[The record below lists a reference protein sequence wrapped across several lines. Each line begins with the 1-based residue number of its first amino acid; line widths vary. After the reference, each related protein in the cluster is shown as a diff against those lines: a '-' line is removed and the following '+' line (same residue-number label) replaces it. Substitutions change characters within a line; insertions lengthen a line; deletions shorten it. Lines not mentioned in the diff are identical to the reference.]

1 MKDKYDIIVIGAGI
15 GGLSAAALTAKADK
29 SVLVVDQR
37 PVPGGVCH
45 SFERDGYIF
54 DVGPHLLSG
63 CGLEGVVRKQL
74 KELGVADSVEF
85 LDVNPLANLILP
97 DFSVEIPSNTQQ
109 FIENLSREFPEK
121 QSGIEM
127 LFREM
132 QQAYEEMNDL
142 PSTFSLMQFLKVPVT
157 HPVFMKY
164 PNQTFDTMAEDFI
177 MDEKI
182 NAAISALW
190 SYFGIPPSK
199 MSALF
204 WAAVV
209 LGYLNQGGHIVRGGS
224 AKLGQAYIKGLEN
237 HGGEF
242 LPEYQI
248 EEISVENGKATGMK
262 IKSVNGRWDSN
273 GRYVG
278 GEKNGDLIRVKA
290 DVIISNADATATMG
304 SMLPPSTVS
313 DKYLEKLEELKETPS
328 LFKLSLGVKMDIPEE
343 MKYHDT
349 IIYDSYNM
357 DEIFRRMCED
367 VPDSPVDIT
376 IPSLTDPSLA
386 PEGGHV
392 IHLWNY
398 APFKDADYW
407 ENMSEEVADK
417 MIESAE
423 KRLPGLKD
431 AIEVKLIMA
440 PNSMQKY
447 AQTKNG
453 APYGW
458 TFSPSQIGVNRL
470 QPRTPIKNVLLAGHW
485 TTPGAGVAGVA
496 MSGENTAAIALNEMN
511 KKYFWRKS
519 A

>member
-1 MKDKYDIIVIGAGI
+1 MKDKYDVIVIGAGI
-15 GGLSAAALTAKADK
+15 GGLSAAALTAKAGK

-37 PVPGGVCH
+37 PGPGGVCH

-63 CGLEGVVRKQL
+63 CGVDGVVNQQL
-74 KELGVADSVEF
+74 RELGVADSVEF
-85 LDVNPLANLILP
+85 LDVNPLANLRLP
-97 DFSVEIPSNTQQ
+97 DFSVEIPADTSK
-109 FIENLSREFPEK
+109 FIDNLSKQFPDNR
-121 QSGIEM
+121 SGIEM

-132 QQAYEEMNDL
+132 QQTYEEMNDL

-164 PNQTFDTMAEDFI
+164 PNQTFSTMAEDFV

-182 NAAISALW
+182 QAAISGFW
-190 SYFGIPPSK
+190 SYFGIPPSN

-209 LGYLNQGGHIVRGGS
+209 MGYLNQGGHVAKGGS
-224 AKLGQAYIKGLEN
+224 ANLGRAYVKGLEK

-242 LPEYQI
+242 LPEHQVD
-248 EEISVENGKATGMK
+248 EIMVENGLATGVK
-262 IKSVNGRWDSN
+262 LHSIYGRWGSHGKYIGN
-273 GRYVG
+273 
-278 GEKNGDLIRVKA
+278 EKNGKTIPIKA
-290 DVIISNADATATMG
+290 DAIISNADASTTLG
-304 SMLPPSTVS
+304 SMLPPSTLS
-313 DKYLEKLEELKETPS
+313 DKYLDKLKEQEESPS
-328 LFKLSLGVKMDIPEE
+328 LIKISLGVKMNIPDE

-357 DEIFRRMCED
+357 DEVFAKMSNE
-367 VPDSPVDIT
+367 VPDSSVDIT

-386 PEGGHV
+386 PDGCHV

-398 APFKDADYW
+398 APFKV
-407 ENMSEEVADK
+407 SESWDKIAGSVADK

-423 KRLPGLKD
+423 KLLPGLKD
-431 AIEVKLIMA
+431 AIEVKLIMTPSA
-440 PNSMQKY
+440 MQKY

-470 QPRTPIKNVLLAGHW
+470 QPRTPIKNLLLAGHW
-485 TTPGAGVAGVA
+485 TTPGAGIAGVA
-496 MSGENTAAIALNEMN
+496 MSGSNTAKIVLSEMD